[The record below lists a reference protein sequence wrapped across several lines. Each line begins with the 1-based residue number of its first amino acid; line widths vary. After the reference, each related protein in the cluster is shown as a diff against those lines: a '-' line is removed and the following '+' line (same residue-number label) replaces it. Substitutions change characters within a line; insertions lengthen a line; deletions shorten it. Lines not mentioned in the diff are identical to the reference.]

1 MNSSANEFV
10 KNDILLEGTAA
21 RLVSRVHIGELDG
34 DTSAEE
40 GIAAYPTRRSRRVK
54 VNAMEIDSQIP
65 KRRKSRKNLME
76 LDKPAPESEM
86 DADDE
91 NSDIE
96 RAPNPKPSI
105 SRNPPKNTLPSYLRL
120 RIDEFFMNSSRE
132 LKLSC
137 GSQYSDVSFY
147 DGYYLPFIYE
157 M

>member
-1 MNSSANEFV
+1 MNSSVKEVV

-40 GIAAYPTRRSRRVK
+40 GIAAYPLRRPRRAK

-76 LDKPAPESEM
+76 LDKPAESEM

-91 NSDIE
+91 NSDVE

-105 SRNPPKNTLPSYLRL
+105 SRNPPKCSLPSYLRL
-120 RIDEFFMNSSRE
+120 RIDEFFMNTNRE

-137 GSQYSDVSFY
+137 GSQYSDVSFHILFLLY
-147 DGYYLPFIYE
+147 IKSN
-157 M
+157 